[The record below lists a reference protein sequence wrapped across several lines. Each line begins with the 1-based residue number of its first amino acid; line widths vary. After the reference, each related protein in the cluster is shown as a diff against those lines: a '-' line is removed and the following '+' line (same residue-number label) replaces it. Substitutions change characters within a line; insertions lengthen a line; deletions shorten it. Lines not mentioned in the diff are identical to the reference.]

1 MNSNSGDSTFIGLY
15 SGRNMTTTTSNP
27 MGSVYGNNVGLGS
40 STLDGA
46 SGNMNVGIGWKSGN
60 SLSGSLNTAIGAIAG
75 GSATGDNNTFVG
87 TWTGYKTDGDSN
99 TAIGNSAGAE
109 VIGDYNT
116 ALGAYAGRSVTADCT
131 TNIGYYATAS
141 KDDAI
146 AVGTNSTASATTSIA
161 MGTSASANSTN
172 AIAIGTGATASGT
185 NSISIGTGNIVTGN
199 NSGAIGDPTTIS
211 GNASYSLGNDNS
223 IPTDNTFVVGNNV
236 TATAD
241 NSVFL
246 GDNTAY
252 VAQGS
257 TTEGL
262 STTYTSSTI
271 GSRTYSY
278 AGGDTNTGVVS
289 VGSESGTRR
298 IQNVSAGLVSA
309 TSTDAINGSQ
319 LYAVANTLGTEID
332 TLSNT
337 VNNINTNFYGSL
349 NRLDN
354 KINKVGAGAA
364 ALSALHPLD
373 FDPDE
378 KWNFAAGYGNYN
390 SANAMALGAFYRPN
404 EDTMF
409 SIGGSMGNGM
419 LEGYPDGTFKGN
431 QAMTRYEIAALFYRA
446 LKNGAPVDDT
456 MDRAMNEFESE
467 FRQLRLEHFRV
478 DRISGKDNDR
488 HKIER
493 IRVNN
498 EDNKEKGIYKDVYG
512 SIIQK

>member
-46 SGNMNVGIGWKSGN
+46 SGNMNVG
-60 SLSGSLNTAIGAIAG
+60 
-75 GSATGDNNTFVG
+75 
-87 TWTGYKTDGDSN
+87 
-99 TAIGNSAGAE
+99 
-109 VIGDYNT
+109 
-116 ALGAYAGRSVTADCT
+116 
-131 TNIGYYATAS
+131 
-141 KDDAI
+141 
-146 AVGTNSTASATTSIA
+146 
-161 MGTSASANSTN
+161 
-172 AIAIGTGATASGT
+172 IGTGATASGT

-467 FRQLRLEHFRV
+467 FRQLRL
-478 DRISGKDNDR
+478 
-488 HKIER
+488 
-493 IRVNN
+493 
-498 EDNKEKGIYKDVYG
+498 
-512 SIIQK
+512 

>member
-1 MNSNSGDSTFIGLY
+1 M
-15 SGRNMTTTTSNP
+15 
-27 MGSVYGNNVGLGS
+27 
-40 STLDGA
+40 
-46 SGNMNVGIGWKSGN
+46 
-60 SLSGSLNTAIGAIAG
+60 NTAIGAIAG

-99 TAIGNSAGAE
+99 TAIGNSAGAG
-109 VIGDYNT
+109 VIDDYNT
-116 ALGAYAGRSVTADCT
+116 ALGAYAGRSVTADRT
-131 TNIGYYATAS
+131 TSIGYYATAS

-146 AVGTNSTASATTSIA
+146 AVGTNSTASATTS
-161 MGTSASANSTN
+161 
-172 AIAIGTGATASGT
+172 IAIGTGATASGT

-278 AGGDTNTGVVS
+278 AGGDTNTSVVS

-332 TLSNT
+332 TLSNI

-431 QAMTRYEIAALFYRA
+431 QAMTRYKIAALFYRA

>member
-15 SGRNMTTTTSNP
+15 SGRNMTTTTYNP

-46 SGNMNVGIGWKSGN
+46 SGNMNVG
-60 SLSGSLNTAIGAIAG
+60 
-75 GSATGDNNTFVG
+75 
-87 TWTGYKTDGDSN
+87 
-99 TAIGNSAGAE
+99 
-109 VIGDYNT
+109 
-116 ALGAYAGRSVTADCT
+116 
-131 TNIGYYATAS
+131 
-141 KDDAI
+141 
-146 AVGTNSTASATTSIA
+146 
-161 MGTSASANSTN
+161 
-172 AIAIGTGATASGT
+172 IGTGATASGT

-236 TATAD
+236 IATAD

-337 VNNINTNFYGSL
+337 VNNINTNFYGPL